1 MNWLTQIKL
10 KTESALE
17 AGALLPM
24 QSEEAVIAEGGRDFV
39 VRWVSTLAK
48 KNAAMPGGVRDPN
61 FNPFL
66 SPEPALTVGDL
77 GEHVVILN
85 KFPVCLQHLV
95 LARKVFQE
103 QLTPLDWHDFF
114 AMATFLS
121 LAGGLG
127 FYNGGATAGASQR
140 HKHVQW
146 IPAEAGN
153 ARLQIWAND
162 LPQKPALGEVAR
174 VAALPVQHAFV
185 FVGELQN
192 QPPAKLADRLL
203 EAFNQA
209 CKVLDVALDAEG
221 LLPALNVLVG
231 DGWLLLV
238 PRAEE
243 KSLGISVNA
252 VNFGGTI
259 FVREVAQLESIRA
272 HGVLNLLADVG
283 VR

>member
-10 KTESALE
+10 KSDAALA
-17 AGALLPM
+17 AGAIVPM
-24 QSEEAVIAEGGRDFV
+24 QSEEALIAEGGRDFI
-39 VRWVSTLAK
+39 VRWISSLAK
-48 KNAAMPGGVRDPN
+48 KDSAMPGGVRDPN

-85 KFPVCLQHLV
+85 KFPVCLHHLV

-127 FYNGGATAGASQR
+127 FYNGGAIAGASQR

-146 IPAEAGN
+146 IPADKGN
-153 ARLQIWAND
+153 ARLHIWAND
-162 LPQKPALGEVAR
+162 LPQNPALGDVAH
-174 VAALPVQHAFV
+174 VAALAVKHAFV

-192 QPPAKLADRLL
+192 QAPAKLADRLL
-203 EAFNQA
+203 AAFQQA
-209 CKVLDVALDAEG
+209 CKVLQVTPDADG
-221 LLPALNVLVG
+221 FLPPLNVLVG

-243 KSLGISVNA
+243 KSQGISVNA

-259 FVREVAQLESIRA
+259 FVREVAQLETIRA
-272 HGVLNLLADVG
+272 HGVLNLLTDVG